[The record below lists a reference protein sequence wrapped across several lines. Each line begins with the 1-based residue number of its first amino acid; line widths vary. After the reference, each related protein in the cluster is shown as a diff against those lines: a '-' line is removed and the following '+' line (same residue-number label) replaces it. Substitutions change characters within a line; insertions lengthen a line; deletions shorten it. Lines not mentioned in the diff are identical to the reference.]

1 MIMSTFVT
9 LTGSSFEAPGGYI
22 SRWSLLESLLDASRY
37 KTNANSIP
45 ELWSDKGS
53 SIPKSDGFALATLGE
68 YPLSSEEPFQA
79 KSQIF

>member
-1 MIMSTFVT
+1 MTDDYVNICYFDWKFV
-9 LTGSSFEAPGGYI
+9 GGYI
-22 SRWSLLESLLDASRY
+22 SRWSLLESLLDASHY
-37 KTNANSIP
+37 KANANSTP
-45 ELWSDKGS
+45 ELWSDKDS